1 MISRITTNKR
11 RRATATTTSTATTIL
26 LSILLTTSPSS
37 TIITNAQQTSCTDTP
52 NFTDSFGDTCAYYND
67 VETCEAEGGQSAGDL
82 GVANDNCC
90 LCGGGIK
97 SDTPPNDTT
106 QQQQTTETAATNAA
120 GEVIVNPGGTCGNG
134 GGDRG
139 NGICEN
145 GQCCSKVRADLCDNI
160 LIVHKFWHDRLHLH
174 VKECM
179 WCICMILIHIIHRIL
194 CEIVSVSIILVL
206 QLLTQLVI
214 LRHINRQTTN
224 ETIKTKQNFIL
235 YSMDGVEQLQHIVT
249 GRR

>member
-1 MISRITTNKR
+1 MMISRITTNKR
-11 RRATATTTSTATTIL
+11 RRRTATTSTATTIL

-97 SDTPPNDTT
+97 SDDNNTQNDTAN
-106 QQQQTTETAATNAA
+106 QQQAETAATNAA

-145 GQCCSKVRADLCDNI
+145 GQCCSKVRADLCGY
-160 LIVHKFWHDRLHLH
+160 
-174 VKECM
+174 
-179 WCICMILIHIIHRIL
+179 
-194 CEIVSVSIILVL
+194 
-206 QLLTQLVI
+206 
-214 LRHINRQTTN
+214 INCCTSFG
-224 ETIKTKQNFIL
+224 TIGYT
-235 YSMDGVEQLQHIVT
+235 YM
-249 GRR
+249 

>member
-1 MISRITTNKR
+1 MSTTTTNKR
-11 RRATATTTSTATTIL
+11 RRITTTTTIL
-26 LSILLTTSPSS
+26 FATLSILLTITPS
-37 TIITNAQQTSCTDTP
+37 TIIINAQQTSCTDTP

-97 SDTPPNDTT
+97 SDDNNTPPND
-106 QQQQTTETAATNAA
+106 QQQQTETAATNAA

-145 GQCCSKVRADLCDNI
+145 GQCCSKVRA
-160 LIVHKFWHDRLHLH
+160 
-174 VKECM
+174 
-179 WCICMILIHIIHRIL
+179 
-194 CEIVSVSIILVL
+194 
-206 QLLTQLVI
+206 
-214 LRHINRQTTN
+214 
-224 ETIKTKQNFIL
+224 FIL
-235 YSMDGVEQLQHIVT
+235 
-249 GRR
+249 